1 MRHGKKTKD
10 KKKKNKTLSAKKQKN
25 TLAYILFISHTIH
38 VPHQRQCVIPHTN
51 SNDNV

>member
-10 KKKKNKTLSAKKQKN
+10 KKKKTLSAKKQKN

-38 VPHQRQCVIPHTN
+38 MPH
-51 SNDNV
+51 